1 MDKSV
6 FCVLAFKEQKRKK
19 VCILFASSR
28 KCKNIL
34 KIIRESPGKA
44 GEFIG
49 IVKIIKIIIYKFI
62 WIKKIKEKIQKSVD
76 KTRVILYNKPIKK
89 RKKRKVNPNV
99 QLIGM
104 HHPNLSKGGTDRQTH
119 NARFVTMK
127 IPFVHDGK
135 IFGKL

>member
-49 IVKIIKIIIYKFI
+49 IVRIIKIIIYKFI
-62 WIKKIKEKIQKSVD
+62 WIKKIKEK
-76 KTRVILYNKPIKK
+76 KTGRPLKVLLECTCIKM
-89 RKKRKVNPNV
+89 
-99 QLIGM
+99 L
-104 HHPNLSKGGTDRQTH
+104 
-119 NARFVTMK
+119 
-127 IPFVHDGK
+127 
-135 IFGKL
+135 

>member
-1 MDKSV
+1 MEASLDKSV

-49 IVKIIKIIIYKFI
+49 IVRIIKIIIYKFI

-89 RKKRKVNPNV
+89 KKEKEGKSQCTVNWNASSKSKQRRYGPPN
-99 QLIGM
+99 
-104 HHPNLSKGGTDRQTH
+104 T
-119 NARFVTMK
+119 
-127 IPFVHDGK
+127 
-135 IFGKL
+135 